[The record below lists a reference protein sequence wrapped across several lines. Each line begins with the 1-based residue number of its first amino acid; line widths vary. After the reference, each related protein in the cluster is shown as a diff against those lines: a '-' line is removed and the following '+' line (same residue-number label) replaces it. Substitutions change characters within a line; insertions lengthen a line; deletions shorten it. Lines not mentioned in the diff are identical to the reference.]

1 VVEWDRHVSSE
12 MSSSRI
18 LSALAVLCMFS
29 LAAQTIAQETKPT
42 SILSVRA
49 LADGGAIAVEIISS
63 QPLTPTISKVEN
75 PSRLVIDL
83 PSGVIPADK
92 RLVDFHSSLI
102 KAVRLNQFKISP
114 PVTRIVVDLAKP
126 ATFSWEASGNLL
138 TVRIHAA
145 ESARPVVPVP
155 VAARSSTSIQLA
167 GTRVPAG
174 SSVTAGFDT
183 AVLHLPKGGEVRVCP
198 GTTVS
203 ISSSQN
209 SSALMLGMST
219 GALETHYALD
229 AASDSI
235 LTPDFRLLLTGPGE
249 FNYAI
254 NVDSHGDTC
263 VQALPGN
270 TASIVAS
277 ELMGDGTYQVKP
289 TQQVM
294 FRAGRLNASDTIPP
308 GGCGCPPD
316 MPQMKL
322 ASSAPKEATAA
333 LVPTKADD
341 VHVRV
346 EAPIVFRAA
355 GPPEPAIAEVKILPI
370 RDLPRSAYI
379 DSRPLPPPRH
389 GFFSK
394 LKGFFS
400 SIFG

>member
-1 VVEWDRHVSSE
+1 
-12 MSSSRI
+12 MSPSRI
-18 LSALAVLCMFS
+18 LSALAVLCLLS
-29 LAAQTIAQETKPT
+29 PAVQTIAQEKPKPT
-42 SILSVRA
+42 PILSVRA
-49 LADGGAIAVEIISS
+49 LPQGDAAAVEIISS
-63 QPLTPTISKVEN
+63 QPLTPTIGKAEN
-75 PSRLVIDL
+75 PSRVVIDL

-92 RLVDFHSSLI
+92 KIVDFHSDLI
-102 KAVRLNQFKISP
+102 NAVRVNQFKISP
-114 PVTRIVVDLAKP
+114 PVARVVVDLVKP
-126 ATFSWEASGNLL
+126 ATFSWNASGNLL
-138 TVRIHAA
+138 TVKIHAA
-145 ESARPVVPVP
+145 ESTRSAATVPI
-155 VAARSSTSIQLA
+155 AAHSGIQLA

-174 SSVTAGFDT
+174 SSVTAGLDT

-209 SSALMLGMST
+209 NSALMLGMST
-219 GALETHYALD
+219 GSLETHYALD
-229 AASDSI
+229 ASSDSI

-249 FNYAI
+249 FDYAI
-254 NVDSHGDTC
+254 NVDSHGNTC
-263 VQALPGN
+263 VQALSGN

-294 FRAGRLNASDTIPP
+294 FRAGRLNAADTIPP

-316 MPQMKL
+316 MPQMNL
-322 ASSAPKEATAA
+322 ASNAPKDTAAA
-333 LVPTKADD
+333 LVPAKADD

-355 GPPEPAIAEVKILPI
+355 GPPEPATAEIKTLSI
-370 RDLPRSAYI
+370 RDLPSSAYI
-379 DSRPLPPPRH
+379 NMRPLPPPRH
-389 GFFSK
+389 GFFGK